1 MKENKK
7 LLRVLINYD
16 DRAVLELLKLS
27 VESTGKYRI
36 LTSDCMQKSMDIA
49 QQFKF
54 DLVITDYNTP
64 LVNGLDLIKNMRS
77 LLSLNRDTPILLISG
92 DHRASIRVSAE
103 RFNDVKF
110 IRKPFHL
117 SDFHSLITNVLDNQ
131 SFG

>member
-7 LLRVLINYD
+7 LLRVLINDD

-36 LTSDCMQKSMDIA
+36 LTSDCTQKSMDIA
-49 QQFKF
+49 KQFKF

-92 DHRASIRVSAE
+92 DHRDSIRVSAE

-110 IRKPFHL
+110 IRKPFQL